1 MSRTERIDN
10 IDPAAFRDW
19 LRYEGIRV
27 FSEGELEGDYIDL
40 LDDEPVIIGCLEY
53 QKSFILEQ
61 IDPIAYRCGFTDY
74 LDSFPQI
81 CHDDLFGGDYLDE
94 GEDEDDLID
103 RYLEENPEDKEEE
116 D

>member
-1 MSRTERIDN
+1 MKQANDNRIDK
-10 IDPAAFRDW
+10 IDPAAFQSW
-19 LRYEGIRV
+19 LDDNNVTLYDE
-27 FSEGELEGDYIDL
+27 EQLEEMYREL
-40 LDDEPVIIGCLEY
+40 LDDEPVRIGSLEY
-53 QKSFILEQ
+53 SASYVLEQ

-103 RYLEENPEDKEEE
+103 RYLEEMEEEEE

>member
-10 IDPAAFRDW
+10 IDPEAFQAW
-19 LRYEGIRV
+19 LRYQGIRV
-27 FSEGELEGDYIDL
+27 FSEKELEGDYIDL
-40 LDDEPVIIGCLEY
+40 LDDEPAIIGCLEY

-61 IDPIAYRCGFTDY
+61 IDPIAYRCGFSDF
-74 LDSFPQI
+74 LDVYPAIQN
-81 CHDDLFGGDYLDE
+81 CELFGGDYLDE

-103 RYLEENPEDKEEE
+103 RYLEENPEDEEEE